1 LKTISILGCGWLG
14 LEVARTFLKESFKV
28 NVSTTSS
35 SKIDSLEKEGF
46 SSFLIDTNYSNNN
59 LQSFFKCDIL
69 LISIPSSV
77 DNFLNF
83 LETIYSKIDLAN
95 THVILISSSSIYPNE
110 NRSFDESYKLDENNC
125 GKKNVYLI
133 EQSCKD
139 KFSKL
144 TILRC
149 AGLMGYDRF
158 AAKYFENRTVK
169 DANKKVNFV
178 HRDDVLKAIKLVAN
192 LKEYDTFNLC
202 SKEHPNKK
210 ELYSYQAKNK
220 QIEILNFEYAENYNN
235 RIILGDKITNKL
247 NFKYKFDNPFTY
259 FLV

>member
-1 LKTISILGCGWLG
+1 MKTISILGCGWLG
-14 LEVARTFLKESFKV
+14 LEVTRTFLKEGFKV
-28 NVSTTSS
+28 NASTTNS
-35 SKIDSLEKEGF
+35 SKIDSLKKEGF

-83 LETIYSKIDLAN
+83 LETIYTKIDLAN

-110 NRSFDESYKLDENNC
+110 NNSFDESYKLNEKNC

-158 AAKYFENRTVK
+158 AAKYFENRIVK

-178 HRDDVLKAIKLVAN
+178 HRDDVINAINEVIKF
-192 LKEYDTFNLC
+192 KSYDTFNLC

-210 ELYSYQAKNK
+210 ELYSFQAKNK
-220 QIEILNFEYAENYNN
+220 QIKILNFEYTENYNN